1 VQRYSQINAY
11 ELQGV
16 VLTGVAIGS
25 DHAGYS
31 LKCLILAHLQQA
43 GFKVEDFGTFSD
55 DRVDYP
61 DYGALVG
68 RAVADG
74 EFSSGIVVCGSG
86 IGIVMAAGKIPGIR
100 AATIHD
106 TTSARL
112 AREHNDANVIG
123 LGARLVGEQ
132 TALDAVDAY
141 LRAVFLGGRH
151 ADRVKK
157 LNLLD

>member
-1 VQRYSQINAY
+1 MQRYVQINAY
-11 ELQGV
+11 ELKGV

-31 LKCLILAHLQQA
+31 LKCLILAHLQEV
-43 GFKVEDFGTFSD
+43 GNEVEDFGTFSD

-68 RAVADG
+68 RAVADE

-86 IGIVMAAGKIPGIR
+86 IGIVMAAGKISGVR
-100 AATIHD
+100 AANVYD

-141 LRAVFLGGRH
+141 LSAVFLGGRH
-151 ADRVKK
+151 AERVKK

>member
-1 VQRYSQINAY
+1 MQRYVQINAY
-11 ELQGV
+11 ELKGI

-31 LKCLILAHLQQA
+31 LKCVILAHLQEV
-43 GFKVEDFGTFSD
+43 GNELKDFGTFSD

-68 RAVADG
+68 RAVANG

-106 TTSARL
+106 VTSARL

-132 TALDAVDAY
+132 IALDAVDAY
-141 LRAVFLGGRH
+141 LGAVFLGGRH